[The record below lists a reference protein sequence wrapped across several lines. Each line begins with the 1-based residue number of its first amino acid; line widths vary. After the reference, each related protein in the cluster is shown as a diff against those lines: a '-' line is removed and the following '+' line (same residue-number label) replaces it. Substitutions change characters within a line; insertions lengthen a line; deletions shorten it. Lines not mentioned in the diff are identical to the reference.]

1 MLLPRYRTDT
11 PPRRLHDHLAAIEH
25 NHTQTAIEVQT
36 LAPLDTIHR
45 HKRGIPLIAQGIS
58 GTSPGT
64 DPLNAALS
72 NDRRR
77 RYTRP
82 NL

>member
-1 MLLPRYRTDT
+1 MLLPRYRTD
-11 PPRRLHDHLAAIEH
+11 PPARRLHDHLAAIEH
-25 NHTQTAIEVQT
+25 NHTTAQTELET
-36 LAPLDTIHR
+36 LAPLDTIDR
-45 HKRGIPLIAQGIS
+45 HKRGIPLIAQGIP

-64 DPLNAALS
+64 DPLKATLS

-77 RYTRP
+77 RYTHP